1 MSDVAFEFSFMEV
14 AIMVGMYFLWTLLNS
29 FNDKRGFA
37 APASRIDMARDI
49 SNLLVGHALQI
60 IDRLDG
66 RRDGKVAGLPIPAE
80 LEIVKRGVVEELISK
95 FGPMLLSLMTEPV
108 PKQDEEPE
116 DVQI

>member
-14 AIMVGMYFLWTLLNS
+14 AVMVGMYFLWTLLNS

-49 SNLLVGHALQI
+49 SNLLVGHAITI

-66 RRDGKVAGLPIPAE
+66 KKDGRVSGAPIPAD
-80 LEIVKRGVVEELISK
+80 LEVVKRAVIEELLSQ
-95 FGPMLLSLMTEPV
+95 FGPMIGLSTKLDPSENQGSEGTTL
-108 PKQDEEPE
+108 
-116 DVQI
+116 